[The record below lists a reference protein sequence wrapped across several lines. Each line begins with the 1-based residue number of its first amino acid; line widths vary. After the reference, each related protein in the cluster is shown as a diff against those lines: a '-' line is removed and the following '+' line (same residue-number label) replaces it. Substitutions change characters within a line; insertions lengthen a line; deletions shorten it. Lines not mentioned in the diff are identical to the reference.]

1 MASLLLAPFEPLTL
15 QIKVLG
21 VSRIFGSFQNLHGED
36 TKVISNTLFTEDL
49 HYHAPSHQLFGTLT
63 NWNEPESIGQGTI
76 IVIDANTLTATR
88 LTLRNFKGPFNTHGI
103 DIYTPPEDPSSIYIV
118 AVNHLP
124 NPAFYA
130 STTRPNPAQIPQARS
145 RLQIF
150 HHKLGSTEATHLR
163 SIWHPLIRTP
173 NDVYFHTLH
182 EIYVTNDHFYRDGVM
197 RLIEDLAYGKTAPT
211 DLIHLKIT
219 DTLIQTLKSG
229 GDVDDT
235 AGVVGTVANKGI
247 HNNNGLGHGKT
258 PSEIMTCRTAI
269 GQLLLAE
276 VDQQRRPTLKIH
288 QTIQLPCTLDN
299 LSYFADPYVAKT
311 GRDASGY
318 VLAGLVQA
326 IAFPNGLD
334 PVMVML
340 VQPRGDTN
348 SKDPWT
354 QKIIFQDDGHILRT
368 ASTAVPVAID
378 PDANKGKKQANLFV
392 TGPLGQGVVVSRIN
406 L

>member
-1 MASLLLAPFEPLTL
+1 MASVLLAPFKPLTL
-15 QIKVLG
+15 RIKVLG
-21 VSRIFGSFQNLHGED
+21 
-36 TKVISNTLFTEDL
+36 
-49 HYHAPSHQLFGTLT
+49 
-63 NWNEPESIGQGTI
+63 
-76 IVIDANTLTATR
+76 TLTATR
-88 LTLRNFKGPFNTHGI
+88 LTSRNFKGPFNTHGI

-130 STTRPNPAQIPQARS
+130 SATRPNPAQIPQARS
-145 RLQIF
+145 RLEIF

-219 DTLIQTLKSG
+219 DPFTQTLKSG

-235 AGVVGTVANKGI
+235 AGVVGTLANKGI

-258 PSEIMTCRTAI
+258 PSEIMI
-269 GQLLLAE
+269 G
-276 VDQQRRPTLKIH
+276 RHRHRPASPGRSRPAA
-288 QTIQLPCTLDN
+288 IQLPCTLDN
-299 LSYFADPYVAKT
+299 PSYFADPYVAKT

-318 VLAGLVQA
+318 VLASLAQA

-334 PVMVML
+334 LVMVML

-348 SKDPWT
+348 SKDKSKDHWT
-354 QKIIFQDDGHILRT
+354 QKVIFQDDGHILRT
-368 ASTAVPVAID
+368 ASTAVLVAID
-378 PDANKGKKQANLFV
+378 PDMNKGKKQANLFV
-392 TGPLGQGVVVSRIN
+392 TGPLGHGVVVSRIKP
-406 L
+406 